1 MTNNQR
7 DQKMLLQTEMSVFDL
22 QKFYLNSGLLCRD
35 GREKVEGRE
44 SRILRQD
51 EQQSEGKTK
60 PTPDRNEYA

>member
-1 MTNNQR
+1 MAIVYSKNEFVKKYIDAWNT
-7 DQKMLLQTEMSVFDL
+7 L
-22 QKFYLNSGLLCRD
+22 FYLNSGLLCRD

-60 PTPDRNEYA
+60 PTPDGNEYA